1 MKRFKGNYFVFKTIV
16 MKKIFIAALMFLL
29 MGTVSSYA
37 QYQEKELSMEEIAE
51 KHTKDL
57 VKKINLSE
65 SQEFYVDSI
74 LRTNYVGM
82 KDALDDLR
90 KSGMQDPENYRY
102 VNQQWQKKTLDAMKK
117 VLDEQQYIGYLRYIG
132 KGKDYKKGKDGKW
145 YLKSEL
151 KKQNKNPQ

>member
-1 MKRFKGNYFVFKTIV
+1 
-16 MKKIFIAALMFLL
+16 MKKIFFLSAIFL
-29 MGTVSSYA
+29 FLGTVCSFA
-37 QYQEKELSMEEIAE
+37 QHQDKEQSMEEIAE
-51 KHTKDL
+51 RHTKDL
-57 VKKINLSE
+57 VKKLGLTE

-74 LRTNYVGM
+74 LMTNYVGM
-82 KDALDDLR
+82 KDALDDLQ

-102 VNQQWQKKTLDAMKK
+102 VNLQWQNKTLEAMKK

>member
-1 MKRFKGNYFVFKTIV
+1 MRR
-16 MKKIFIAALMFLL
+16 IFIATLLFLVA
-29 MGTVSSYA
+29 GTVCSYD
-37 QYQEKELSMEEIAE
+37 QYQDKEPSMEEIAE

-57 VKKINLSE
+57 VKKINLSDA
-65 SQEFYVDSI
+65 QEFYVDSI

-82 KDALDDLR
+82 KDALDDLKR
-90 KSGMQDPENYRY
+90 SGMQDPENYRY
-102 VNQQWQKKTLDAMKK
+102 VNQQWQDKTLAALKK

>member
-1 MKRFKGNYFVFKTIV
+1 MA
-16 MKKIFIAALMFLL
+16 MKKIFLISALLLVFSAANCF
-29 MGTVSSYA
+29 A
-37 QYQEKELSMEEIAE
+37 QSQDKEPSIEEIAE

-57 VKKINLSE
+57 VRKLGLTE
-65 SQEFYVDSI
+65 AQEFYVDSI
-74 LRTNYVGM
+74 LTTNYVGV
-82 KDALDDLR
+82 KDALTDLQ

-102 VNQQWQKKTLDAMKK
+102 VNEQWQKKTMDALKK